1 MSREKALQGKWKHQE
16 EQRKAP
22 LDLDPDLELAQAM
35 AAARVAA
42 GLTQIQMAQ
51 KMQTTPSVIER
62 LESGKTMPSTQTLQK
77 LAAATGTRLKISFE
91 PAE

>member
-16 EQRKAP
+16 DQRKAP
-22 LDLDPDLELAQAM
+22 QDLEPDMELAQAIS
-35 AAARVAA
+35 AVRVAA
-42 GLTQIQMAQ
+42 GLSQVQLAQ
-51 KMQTTPSVIER
+51 KMQTTQSVIER
-62 LESGKTMPSTQTLQK
+62 LEGSKTMPSTQTLQK

>member
-22 LDLDPDLELAQAM
+22 LDLDPDMELAQAM